1 MNSLISESKFNKL
14 PRYIYQIH
22 CSNGNKIIHTFL
34 TKDGAYSKMENIK
47 KALEFNQCCEK
58 VQLNDLD
65 VRPEVLTTEAG
76 CVYEL
81 LTVTIEY

>member
-1 MNSLISESKFNKL
+1 
-14 PRYIYQIH
+14 
-22 CSNGNKIIHTFL
+22 
-34 TKDGAYSKMENIK
+34 MENIK
-47 KALEFNQCCEK
+47 KALEFNQCYEK